1 MKRPWLHPLALARCG
16 TAAVDFAMVSVV
28 FLPLCF
34 GIVELGIVLW
44 VQNTLQTTAE
54 LTARCVA
61 TQNTACSDANAYAVN
76 AASAWLPSGM
86 VRTADVT
93 VSTGASCNGSP
104 GTAVIVTIS
113 HGYWG
118 GTSLPPPFR
127 SLTTS
132 ASSCFATGA

>member
-1 MKRPWLHPLALARCG
+1 MKRLWLRAATSARRG

-34 GIVELGIVLW
+34 GIIELGIVLW
-44 VQNTLQTTAE
+44 VQNSLQAAAE

-61 TQNTACSDANAYAVN
+61 TQNTACSDAKSYAVTT
-76 AASAWLPSGM
+76 ASAWLPSGM
-86 VRTADVT
+86 VKVADVT
-93 VSTGASCNGSP
+93 VWTGASCNGSP
-104 GTAVIVTIS
+104 GTAVIVTITRS
-113 HGYWG
+113 YWG
-118 GTSLPPPFR
+118 GTNLPPLFQ

>member
-1 MKRPWLHPLALARCG
+1 MKHRLLRSLFGCRRG

-34 GIVELGIVLW
+34 AIMELGIVLW

-61 TQNTACSDANAYAVN
+61 TQNTACSNAQSYAVST
-76 AASAWLPSGM
+76 ASDWLPSGM
-86 VRTADVT
+86 VHTADVT

-104 GTAVIVTIS
+104 GTAVIVTITHS
-113 HGYWG
+113 FWG
-118 GTSLPPPFR
+118 STILPPPFQN
-127 SLTTS
+127 LATS
-132 ASSCFATGA
+132 VSSCFATGA